1 MTTKAKVGLQVL
13 SAVGYGGFIVLCC
26 GALLA
31 LGGLGAGAILAALTS
46 WWVLLP
52 VAVAVGA
59 WYAYRRSCR
68 TAAQRSLLIDSGPT
82 RGRDTHGDS

>member
-68 TAAQRSLLIDSGPT
+68 IAARRQLISGSEL
-82 RGRDTHGDS
+82 GQKAVTHGND